1 MQKKTLEMLR
11 FSALACSAAQ
21 TICMMHIS
29 VLVKCFHRPSN
40 NDKMNMKNSHR
51 QQKPV
56 DDTES
61 QRANLLF
68 PINLRAKRVATFNPA
83 SIEETLLAAQLM
95 PAVSQLLLR
104 SHIKQRPAAPGGSL
118 CAALPIQ

>member
-1 MQKKTLEMLR
+1 MEMLR
-11 FSALACSAAQ
+11 FSALACSAVQ
-21 TICMMHIS
+21 TICMIHIS

-40 NDKMNMKNSHR
+40 NDKSMKNSHR

-68 PINLRAKRVATFNPA
+68 PISLRAKHVATFNPA

-104 SHIKQRPAAPGGSL
+104 SHIKQRPGAPGGSL